1 MKESLVAI
9 YTIYDNK
16 NGPETRVSGPEIG
29 CGAGFEP
36 TTFRAWTWQDAQS
49 NIRIYFPDNSWQI

>member
-1 MKESLVAI
+1 MSCPGLVPVISPLKISAAMKESLVAI

-36 TTFRAWTWQDAQS
+36 TTFRA
-49 NIRIYFPDNSWQI
+49 